1 MSDFKSFNQN
11 RQTAQSDGQANEKT
25 EQSKGQPNARAAANL
40 AQEVAKAF
48 YGKSQK
54 DVWQA
59 IIAQAEKGKKD
70 GTLTN
75 ADLDNF
81 YSSAYPILNGAQ
93 RQKLKSIIKK
103 LKEL

>member
-1 MSDFKSFNQN
+1 MSDFKSFNQS
-11 RQTAQSDGQANEKT
+11 RQEKQTDGANQSAKQNN
-25 EQSKGQPNARAAANL
+25 GQPSAQAAANL

-59 IIAQAEKGKKD
+59 IIAQAEKGKKE

-93 RQKLKSIIKK
+93 RQKLKSVIKK

>member
-1 MSDFKSFNQN
+1 MSDFKSFNQGKQTERGDRAQTPN
-11 RQTAQSDGQANEKT
+11 GDGQTAAK
-25 EQSKGQPNARAAANL
+25 L

-59 IIAQAEKGKKD
+59 IIAQAEQGKKD

-81 YSSAYPILNGAQ
+81 YSSVYPLLNGAQ
-93 RQKLKSIIKK
+93 RQKLKSVIKK

>member
-1 MSDFKSFNQN
+1 MNDFKSFNQS
-11 RQTAQSDGQANEKT
+11 RQEKQTDSASQSAKQNNGQASA
-25 EQSKGQPNARAAANL
+25 QAAANL

-59 IIAQAEKGKKD
+59 IIAQAEKGKKE

-93 RQKLKSIIKK
+93 RQKLKSVIKK